1 MPNAKHEDGAPALSG
16 SDQDKTFWHNL
27 TVPRTLEELEV
38 RPEQGLTQNEVL
50 ERQKRFG
57 SNELIERGLKS
68 PWRILFEQ
76 FTDAM
81 VIVLLVA
88 AAISIFVKDPRDAI
102 VIGAIVVLNA
112 ILGFVQEYRAERA
125 MAALKR
131 MAAPRVKV
139 RREGELKQLDS
150 HELVPGDIILL
161 EAGDAVP
168 ADARVIENAN
178 LRVQEASL
186 TGESVPVH
194 KQSEVLEAE
203 SIPLGDRSNMLF
215 MGTAITYG
223 RGTAVVVE
231 TGMQTEL
238 GRIAELIQSVESEPT
253 PLQRRMAQLGKTL
266 AIAALVI
273 VALVFLLGV
282 LQGENMAEMFFTAV
296 ALAVAAVPEGL
307 PAVVTI
313 SLALGAQR
321 MLRRQA
327 LIRKLPAVET
337 LGSVTVICSD
347 KTGTLTEN
355 RMTVKILDVAGH
367 TLDLDEQLRDGMPV
381 LRAADKRSRLT
392 WTAQTALLSGGAL
405 CNDAELKADH
415 ESDGDF
421 ATIGDPTEGALLVAA
436 ARNGIWKGEIT
447 GQLPRVRE
455 VPFSSER
462 KLMTTVH
469 ELKLDDSDDAFGKQ
483 IQEILQK
490 PDAEYIAF
498 TKGAVDR
505 LLGLSA
511 SVWVEGELKPMDK
524 NWQDRVEAA
533 NNRMAKDGL
542 RVLGV
547 AYRSWSGRPEELP
560 DDQLE
565 DDLVFLGLIGMIDP
579 PRPEVSEAVAMTRTA
594 GIRPIM
600 ITGDHPLT
608 AQRIAKDLGIADTDR
623 ALTGVDL
630 ERMDDRELAE
640 ELKTTSVFAR
650 VSPEHKLKI
659 VRVLQDEGEIVAMT
673 GDGVNDAPALR
684 RSDIGVAMGITGTDV
699 SKEAADMVILDDN
712 FASIVRAVREG
723 RNIYDNVRKFIKYT
737 LTSNAGEILVMLL
750 APLLGMPLPLTA
762 IQILWINLVT
772 DGLPGLALSQE
783 PPEETIMERPPH
795 APDENILGRG
805 MGLEILWIGA
815 LMGAVSLGIGFWGWS
830 IGDEYWPTMI
840 FTTLTLSQMGNAL
853 AIRSQ
858 RDSLFKIGLLTNKP
872 MLIAVV
878 FTLVLQLVVTY
889 WPPAQSLL
897 GTQTLPPAELAVSL
911 VVSTFVFWAIELSK
925 WIRRRRSG

>member
-1 MPNAKHEDGAPALSG
+1 MSTPNQDLSAKQTDELDEEKS
-16 SDQDKTFWHNL
+16 FWHNL
-27 TVPRTLEELEV
+27 SVDRSLEELGV
-38 RPEQGLTQNEVL
+38 DPDRGLSQDEVL
-50 ERQKRFG
+50 ERRTRYG
-57 SNELIERGLKS
+57 PNELIERGLKS
-68 PWRILFEQ
+68 PWQILFEQ

-81 VIVLLVA
+81 VIVLIVA
-88 AAISIFVKDPRDAI
+88 AVISIFVKDPRDAI

-150 HELVPGDIILL
+150 HEVVPGDIILL

-168 ADARVIENAN
+168 ADARLINSAN

-186 TGESVPVH
+186 TGESVPVD
-194 KQSEVLEAE
+194 KQTEVLEAE
-203 SIPLGDRSNMLF
+203 SIPVGDRSNMLF
-215 MGTAITYG
+215 MGTAVTYG

-231 TGMQTEL
+231 TGMHTEL

-266 AIAALVI
+266 ALAALGI
-273 VALVFLLGV
+273 VVLVFLLGV
-282 LQGENMAEMFFTAV
+282 LQGEDLAEMFFTAV

-355 RMTVKILDVAGH
+355 RMTVKILDVAEH

-381 LRAADKRSRLT
+381 LRAADERSNLT
-392 WTAQTALLSGGAL
+392 WTAQTALLAGGAL
-405 CNDAELKADH
+405 CNDAELKEDS
-415 ESDGDF
+415 ESEGDF
-421 ATIGDPTEGALLVAA
+421 TTIGDPTEGALLVAA
-436 ARNGIWKGEIT
+436 ARNGVWKDEIAE
-447 GQLPRVRE
+447 QLPRVKE
-455 VPFSSER
+455 IPFSSER

-469 ELKLDDSDDAFGKQ
+469 ELNLNGPEDAFGKQ
-483 IQEILQK
+483 IHQILQK

-511 SVWVEGELKPMDK
+511 SVWVEGQLIPMDDS
-524 NWQDRVEAA
+524 WRERIEAA
-533 NNRMAKDGL
+533 NDGMASDGL

-547 AYRSWSGRPEELP
+547 AYRAWADLPENLP
-560 DDQLE
+560 DDQIE
-565 DDLVFLGLIGMIDP
+565 DELVFVGMVGMIDP
-579 PRPEVSEAVAMTRTA
+579 PRPEVHEAVAMTKTA

-608 AQRIAKDLGIADTDR
+608 AQRIAKDLGIAQTEHT
-623 ALTGVDL
+623 LTGVDL
-630 ERMDDRELAE
+630 ERLDDAELAD
-640 ELKTTSVFAR
+640 ELENVSVFAR

-659 VRVLQDEGEIVAMT
+659 VRVLQDKGQIVAMT

-712 FASIVRAVREG
+712 FATIVRAVREG

-737 LTSNAGEILVMLL
+737 LTSNTGEILVMLL

-783 PPEETIMERPPH
+783 PPEEMIMERPPH
-795 APDENILGRG
+795 SPDENILARG
-805 MGLEILWIGA
+805 MGRQIVWIGA
-815 LMGAVSLGIGFWGWS
+815 LMGIVSLGIGYAAWMV
-830 IGDEYWPTMI
+830 GDEYWPTMV

-858 RDSLFKIGLLTNKP
+858 RDSLFKIGLLSNKP
-872 MLIAVV
+872 MLGAVV
-878 FTLVLQLVVTY
+878 FTLVLQLIVTY

-897 GTQTLPPAELAVSL
+897 GTQALPPLELALSL
-911 VVSTFVFWAIELSK
+911 LVSTVVFWSIELSK
-925 WIRRRRSG
+925 WIARQDRK

>member
-1 MPNAKHEDGAPALSG
+1 MSTTIPENEIPMNPEPD
-16 SDQDKTFWHNL
+16 DDKTFWHNF
-27 TVPRTLEELEV
+27 TIDQTLQELDVDPNRGLSQEEV
-38 RPEQGLTQNEVL
+38 AAR
-50 ERQKRFG
+50 RKRFG
-57 SNELIERGLKS
+57 PNELIERGLKS

-81 VIVLLVA
+81 VIVLIVA
-88 AAISIFVKDPRDAI
+88 AVISVFVKDPRDAI

-139 RREGELKQLDS
+139 RREGELEQLDS
-150 HELVPGDIILL
+150 HEIVPGDTILL

-168 ADARVIENAN
+168 ADARLIDSAN

-186 TGESVPVH
+186 TGESVPVD
-194 KQSEVLEAE
+194 KQTEALQAE
-203 SIPLGDRSNMLF
+203 SIPIGDRSNMIF
-215 MGTAITYG
+215 MGTAATYG
-223 RGTAVVVE
+223 RGTAVVGE

-266 AIAALVI
+266 AFAALGI
-273 VALVFLLGV
+273 VALVFFLGV
-282 LQGENMAEMFFTAV
+282 LQGEDLGEMFFTAV

-355 RMTVKILDVAGH
+355 RMTVKILDVAEH
-367 TLDLDEQLRDGMPV
+367 TLDIDQQLRDGMPV
-381 LRAADKRSRLT
+381 LRAADERSSLT
-392 WTAQTALLSGGAL
+392 WTAQTALLAGGAL
-405 CNDAELKADH
+405 CNDAQLKADP
-415 ESDGDF
+415 ESEGDF
-421 ATIGDPTEGALLVAA
+421 TTIGDPTEGALLVAA
-436 ARNGIWKGEIT
+436 ARNGLWKDDIAK
-447 GQLPRVRE
+447 QLPRVKE
-455 VPFSSER
+455 IPFSSER
-462 KLMTTVH
+462 KLMTTLH
-469 ELKLDDSDDAFGKQ
+469 KLDLDPSQEAFSSQ
-483 IQEILQK
+483 IEQILQK
-490 PDAEYIAF
+490 PDAQYIAF

-505 LLGLSA
+505 LIGLA
-511 SVWVEGELKPMDK
+511 DSVWVEGQLKPIDEI
-524 NWQDRVEAA
+524 WRGRIEAA
-533 NNRMAKDGL
+533 NDKMARDGL

-547 AYRSWSGRPEELP
+547 AYRAWPQLPEDIP
-560 DDQLE
+560 DEEIEDQL
-565 DDLVFLGLIGMIDP
+565 VFVGMIGMIDP
-579 PRPEVSEAVAMTRTA
+579 PRPEVQEAVSMTKTA

-608 AQRIAKDLGIADTDR
+608 AQRIAKDLGIAETDR

-630 ERMDDRELAE
+630 ERIDDAELAQ
-640 ELKTTSVFAR
+640 ELDTVSVFAR

-659 VRVLQDEGEIVAMT
+659 VRVLQDKGHIVAMT

-712 FASIVRAVREG
+712 FATIVRAVREG

-737 LTSNAGEILVMLL
+737 LTSNTGEILVMLL

-795 APDENILGRG
+795 APDENILARG
-805 MGLEILWIGA
+805 MGRQIVWIGA
-815 LMGAVSLGIGFWGWS
+815 LMGIVSLGIGYGAWMV
-830 IGDEYWPTMI
+830 GDQYWPTMV

-858 RDSLFKIGLLTNKP
+858 RDSLFKIGLLSNKP
-872 MLIAVV
+872 MLAAVL
-878 FTLVLQLVVTY
+878 FTLVLQLIVTY
-889 WPPAQSLL
+889 WPPAQSVL
-897 GTQTLPPAELAVSL
+897 GTQALPPLELALSL
-911 VVSTFVFWAIELSK
+911 VISTIVFWSIELSK
-925 WIRRRRSG
+925 WIGRRRSG

>member
-1 MPNAKHEDGAPALSG
+1 
-16 SDQDKTFWHNL
+16 
-27 TVPRTLEELEV
+27 
-38 RPEQGLTQNEVL
+38 
-50 ERQKRFG
+50 
-57 SNELIERGLKS
+57 
-68 PWRILFEQ
+68 
-76 FTDAM
+76 
-81 VIVLLVA
+81 
-88 AAISIFVKDPRDAI
+88 
-102 VIGAIVVLNA
+102 
-112 ILGFVQEYRAERA
+112 
-125 MAALKR
+125 
-131 MAAPRVKV
+131 
-139 RREGELKQLDS
+139 
-150 HELVPGDIILL
+150 
-161 EAGDAVP
+161 
-168 ADARVIENAN
+168 
-178 LRVQEASL
+178 
-186 TGESVPVH
+186 
-194 KQSEVLEAE
+194 
-203 SIPLGDRSNMLF
+203 
-215 MGTAITYG
+215 
-223 RGTAVVVE
+223 
-231 TGMQTEL
+231 
-238 GRIAELIQSVESEPT
+238 
-253 PLQRRMAQLGKTL
+253 
-266 AIAALVI
+266 
-273 VALVFLLGV
+273 
-282 LQGENMAEMFFTAV
+282 
-296 ALAVAAVPEGL
+296 L

-337 LGSVTVICSD
+337 LGSVTIICSD

-392 WTAQTALLSGGAL
+392 WTAQTALLAGGAL
-405 CNDAELKADH
+405 CNDAELAEDP

-421 ATIGDPTEGALLVAA
+421 STIGDPTEGALLVAA
-436 ARNGIWKGEIT
+436 ARNGVWKEAIAE
-447 GQLPRVRE
+447 QLPRVRE

-469 ELKLDDSDDAFGKQ
+469 KLNLDDSDDAFGKQ
-483 IQEILQK
+483 IQTILQK
-490 PDAEYIAF
+490 PDAGYIAF

-511 SVWVEGELKPMDK
+511 SVWVEGELKPMDEQ
-524 NWQDRVEAA
+524 WRRRVETA
-533 NNRMAKDGL
+533 NDHMASEGL

-547 AYRSWSGRPEELP
+547 AYRSWSQLPEDVP

-565 DDLVFLGLIGMIDP
+565 DELVLLGMVGMIDP
-579 PRPEVSEAVAMTRTA
+579 PRPEVKEAVAMTRTA

-608 AQRIAKDLGIADTDR
+608 AKRIARDLGIIESEH

-630 ERMDDRELAE
+630 ERMSDIELAK
-640 ELKTTSVFAR
+640 ELETTSVFAR

-659 VRVLQDEGEIVAMT
+659 VRVLQDKGEIVAMT

-684 RSDIGVAMGITGTDV
+684 RSDIGIAMGITGTDV

-772 DGLPGLALSQE
+772 DGFPGLALSQE
-783 PPEETIMERPPH
+783 PPEVTIMERPPH
-795 APDENILGRG
+795 APDENILARG
-805 MGLEILWIGA
+805 MGVQILWIGA
-815 LMGAVSLGIGFWGWS
+815 LMGFVSLGIGYWGWS
-830 IGDEYWPTMI
+830 VGNEYWPTMV

-872 MLIAVV
+872 MLVAVV
-878 FTLVLQLVVTY
+878 FTLALQLIVTY

-897 GTQTLPPAELAVSL
+897 GTQALPPAELALSL
-911 VVSTFVFWAIELSK
+911 FISTFVFWGIEVNK
-925 WIRRRRSG
+925 WIDRRRTG

>member
-1 MPNAKHEDGAPALSG
+1 MLTSTNKSELTAEPETHTQQP
-16 SDQDKTFWHNL
+16 FWHNF
-27 TVPRTLEELEV
+27 TITQTLDELEV
-38 RPEQGLTQNEVL
+38 DPENGLSQVEVL
-50 ERQKRFG
+50 ARRKRFG
-57 SNELIERGLKS
+57 SNELIERGIKS

-81 VIVLLVA
+81 VIVLMVA
-88 AAISIFVKDPRDAI
+88 AAISIFVKDPRDAT
-102 VIGAIVVLNA
+102 VIGAIIVLNA

-139 RREGELKQLDS
+139 RRGGELKQLDA
-150 HELVPGDIILL
+150 HEIVPGDIILL

-168 ADARVIENAN
+168 ADARLIKAVN

-186 TGESVPVH
+186 TGESVPVD
-194 KQSEVLEAE
+194 KQIDVLAAE
-203 SIPLGDRSNMLF
+203 SIPLGDRSNLLF
-215 MGTAITYG
+215 MGTAVTYG
-223 RGTAVVVE
+223 RGTAVVTE

-253 PLQRRMAQLGKTL
+253 PLQRRMAQLGKSLAFAAL
-266 AIAALVI
+266 AI
-273 VALVFLLGV
+273 VAIVFLLGV
-282 LQGENMAEMFFTAV
+282 LQGEDFTEMFFTAV

-355 RMTVKILDVAGH
+355 RMTVKILDVAEH

-381 LRAADKRSRLT
+381 LRAADKRSSLT
-392 WTAQTALLSGGAL
+392 WTAQTALLTVGAL
-405 CNDAELKADH
+405 CNDAELKEDT
-415 ESDGDF
+415 ESQGDF
-421 ATIGDPTEGALLVAA
+421 TTIGDPTEGALLVAA
-436 ARNGIWKGEIT
+436 ARNGVWKNEIEV
-447 GQLPRVRE
+447 QLPRVKE
-455 VPFSSER
+455 IPFSSER
-462 KLMTTVH
+462 KLMTTIH
-469 ELKLDDSDDAFGKQ
+469 ELNLGFKPDTFGEQ
-483 IQEILQK
+483 ILQILQM
-490 PDAEYIAF
+490 PDAQYIAF

-505 LLGLSA
+505 LLDLSA
-511 SVWVEGELKPMDK
+511 SVWVEGELKVMDEE
-524 NWQDRVEAA
+524 WRSRVEAA
-533 NNRMAKDGL
+533 NERMAGEGL
-542 RVLGV
+542 RVLGA
-547 AYRSWSGRPEELP
+547 AYRAWSDLPEDVP
-560 DDQLE
+560 DEQIE
-565 DDLVFLGLIGMIDP
+565 GDLVFVGMVGMIDP
-579 PRPEVSEAVAMTRTA
+579 PRPEVQEAVALTKTA

-608 AQRIAKDLGIADTDR
+608 AQRIARDLGITETDR
-623 ALTGVDL
+623 SLTGVDL
-630 ERMDDRELAE
+630 DSMQDSDLADELE
-640 ELKTTSVFAR
+640 TISVFAR

-659 VRVLQDEGEIVAMT
+659 VSVLQDKGQIVAMT

-712 FASIVRAVREG
+712 FATIVRAVREG

-783 PPEETIMERPPH
+783 PPEKAIMERPPH
-795 APDENILGRG
+795 SPDENILARG
-805 MGLEILWIGA
+805 MGRQILWIGA
-815 LMGAVSLGIGFWGWS
+815 LMGVVSLGIGYWGWS
-830 IGDEYWPTMI
+830 VGDEYWPTMV

-858 RDSLFKIGLLTNKP
+858 RDSLFKIGLLSNKS
-872 MLIAVV
+872 MLGAVL
-878 FTLVLQLVVTY
+878 FTLVLQLIVTY
-889 WPPAQSLL
+889 WPTAQALL
-897 GTQTLPPAELAVSL
+897 GTQALPPLELALSL
-911 VVSTFVFWAIELSK
+911 LVSTVVFWGIELSK
-925 WIRRRRSG
+925 WIDRRRSA